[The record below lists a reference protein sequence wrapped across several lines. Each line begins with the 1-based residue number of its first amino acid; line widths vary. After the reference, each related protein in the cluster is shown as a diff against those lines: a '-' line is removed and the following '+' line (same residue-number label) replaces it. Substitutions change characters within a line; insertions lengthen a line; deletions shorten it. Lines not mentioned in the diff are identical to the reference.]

1 VAREF
6 LPLRRLIGTVQGE
19 IRHAAADLSEPREGV
34 AFVIGECNI
43 SLSLELDT
51 DGDQTFARFPSI
63 GEEGGPP
70 AEQLSRVTLTLR
82 PMVPFID
89 K

>member
-6 LPLRRLIGTVQGE
+6 LPLRRVIGAVQDQ
-19 IRHAAADLSEPREGV
+19 IRQAGADLAEPREGV
-34 AFVIGECNI
+34 AFVIGECSI

-51 DGDQTFARFPSI
+51 DGDETFARFPSI
-63 GEEGGPP
+63 GEEGGLP

-82 PMVPFID
+82 PTVPFTD